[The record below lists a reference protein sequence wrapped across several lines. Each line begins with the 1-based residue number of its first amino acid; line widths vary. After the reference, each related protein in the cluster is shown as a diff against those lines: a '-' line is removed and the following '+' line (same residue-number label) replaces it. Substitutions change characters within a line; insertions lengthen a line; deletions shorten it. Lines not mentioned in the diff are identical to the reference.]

1 MVYRPSITSV
11 PESLSTV
18 ENPFAVHSI
27 LAFSKGI
34 ICSAGLGTVHLF
46 DKTEDKEMYKK
57 TKEIC
62 IPADSQSADPEA
74 SRNQVINC
82 LSLSPS
88 EETLVSSTIDNQLY
102 SITLSS
108 ADLGK
113 VLVYLTL
120 LASIC
125 MLFNVHT
132 EDYLYIFPKKINLTN
147 CLRAQI
153 ISQFRPCF

>member
-1 MVYRPSITSV
+1 M
-11 PESLSTV
+11 
-18 ENPFAVHSI
+18 ENPFAVHSL

-57 TKEIC
+57 AKEIC

-82 LSLSPS
+82 LALSPS
-88 EETLVSSTIDNQLY
+88 EETLVSSTLDNQLY

-113 VLVYLTL
+113 VSTHLIFII
-120 LASIC
+120 A
-125 MLFNVHT
+125 
-132 EDYLYIFPKKINLTN
+132 LYIQVSHFRQRTFPI
-147 CLRAQI
+147 
-153 ISQFRPCF
+153 

>member
-1 MVYRPSITSV
+1 MTFHCILLHRPSITSV
-11 PESLSTV
+11 PESLAAV

-46 DKTEDKEMYKK
+46 DKTEEKEMYKK

-82 LSLSPS
+82 LTLSPS
-88 EETLVSSTIDNQLY
+88 EETLVSSTEDNQLY

-113 VLVYLTL
+113 VL
-120 LASIC
+120 SISYFDHFLPYEYFC
-125 MLFNVHT
+125 IAIYWCVVLKFKCSS
-132 EDYLYIFPKKINLTN
+132 IF
-147 CLRAQI
+147 
-153 ISQFRPCF
+153 

>member
-1 MVYRPSITSV
+1 MAALVLLYRPSITSV
-11 PESLSTV
+11 PETLATV
-18 ENPFAVHSI
+18 ENPFAVHSL

-46 DKTEDKEMYKK
+46 DKTEEKEMYKK

-82 LSLSPS
+82 LALSPS
-88 EETLVSSTIDNQLY
+88 EETLVSSTKENQLY

-113 VLVYLTL
+113 VFIHLILVI
-120 LASIC
+120 A
-125 MLFNVHT
+125 F
-132 EDYLYIFPKKINLTN
+132 YINFKVVLNG
-147 CLRAQI
+147 
-153 ISQFRPCF
+153 

>member
-1 MVYRPSITSV
+1 MLFSLCRRPSVTSV

-18 ENPFAVHSI
+18 ENPFAVHSV

-74 SRNQVINC
+74 SRNQVMNC
-82 LSLSPS
+82 LALSPS
-88 EETLVSSTIDNQLY
+88 EETLVASTKDNQLY

-113 VLVYLTL
+113 VF
-120 LASIC
+120 ANFQH
-125 MLFNVHT
+125 FNLNFT
-132 EDYLYIFPKKINLTN
+132 IMNIFVN
-147 CLRAQI
+147 
-153 ISQFRPCF
+153 

>member
-88 EETLVSSTIDNQLY
+88 EETLVSSTVDNQLY

-113 VLVYLTL
+113 VFVYLTL
-120 LASIC
+120 FTIIC
-125 MLFNVHT
+125 ISLITFLF
-132 EDYLYIFPKKINLTN
+132 
-147 CLRAQI
+147 LRAQA
-153 ISQFRPCF
+153 SLSLVNSNHRPCLFNRLELAD